1 MEDGTT
7 RAEGRALSAIS
18 AGAASHDG
26 KAASAQ
32 TRPASTSQPE
42 ILTERLLLRP
52 LRDSDAGLLALYAGD
67 RRVAEMTTS
76 IPHPFPP
83 GAAEAL
89 IARAGA
95 PDRDEDF
102 WAIDGSASGLSEFLG
117 LISLLRLDDGQSEV
131 RFWIGPAFWKSGFA
145 SEALKGLVAANPHD
159 SRTLFAAVFQ
169 DNPASARVLVNAG
182 FDYLG
187 EAEAHS
193 VARGAT
199 VPTWT
204 YIRRM
209 KTDGSA

>member
-7 RAEGRALSAIS
+7 RIERAAARSA
-18 AGAASHDG
+18 ARPRAPVVERAAD
-26 KAASAQ
+26 
-32 TRPASTSQPE
+32 QPV
-42 ILTERLLLRP
+42 IRTERLVLRP
-52 LRDSDAGLLALYAGD
+52 LRDSDAGLLALYASD

-89 IARAGA
+89 IARARA
-95 PDRDEDF
+95 PGRDEDF
-102 WAIDGSASGLSEFLG
+102 WAIDGSAAGLSEFLG
-117 LISLLRLDDGQSEV
+117 LISLLRLDEAQSEV

-145 SEALKGLVAANPHD
+145 SEALKGLVAADPHG

-187 EAEAHS
+187 EAEAWS
-193 VARGAT
+193 VARGAS

-204 YIRRM
+204 YIRQMDTRAS
-209 KTDGSA
+209 G